1 MFKVLRLVAI
11 GVFVS
16 CIGITSGFAGKP
28 VKNSPTADLYLAPST
43 SQCSGLTEVTG
54 IYQDG
59 KGTYLP
65 SDSVAW
71 GGYDLR
77 ITPLCSVPRNL
88 NVLLPAAARTVL
100 GAPFETCR
108 GVGAL
113 LKIPALLNAQTGVV
127 GQPSL
132 PPDYPKAYSV
142 YYYFFADSN
151 HDGKFSQRD
160 DTGYNLVWQS
170 GIYLTRTEYSD
181 RTVYDLTTDL
191 TSPNAELI
199 QGVGNGGTSK
209 GVFCVPLRL
218 MVTRLK

>member
-1 MFKVLRLVAI
+1 MFKALRLVGV

-16 CIGITSGFAGKP
+16 CLGIASSFAGKP
-28 VKNSPTADLYLAPST
+28 APKSPTADLYLAPST

-71 GGYDLR
+71 GGTDLR

-88 NVLLPAAARTVL
+88 NVLLPAAASTVL

-113 LKIPALLNAQTGVV
+113 LKIPALLDAQTGVV

-132 PPDYPKAYSV
+132 PPDYPKAASV

-151 HDGKFSQRD
+151 HDGKFSFRD
-160 DTGYNLVWQS
+160 DTGYNFVWQS

-199 QGVGNGGTSK
+199 QGVGTGGTSK

>member
-1 MFKVLRLVAI
+1 MNRNFRILTCSVLATCV
-11 GVFVS
+11 
-16 CIGITSGFAGKP
+16 GIASSFAGKP
-28 VKNSPTADLYLAPST
+28 APNSPTADLYVAPST
-43 SQCSGLTEVTG
+43 PPCSGLTEVTG
-54 IYQDG
+54 VYQDG

-65 SDSVAW
+65 ADSVAW
-71 GGYDLR
+71 GGTDLR
-77 ITPLCSVPRNL
+77 VTPLCPNRHL
-88 NVLLPAAARTVL
+88 NILLPAAALTVL
-100 GAPFETCR
+100 GGSFETCR

-113 LKIPALLNAQTGVV
+113 LKIPALLDAQTGVV

-132 PPDYPKAYSV
+132 PPDYSKAASV
-142 YYYFFADSN
+142 YYYFFVDSN
-151 HDGKFSQRD
+151 HDGKFSSHN
-160 DTGYNLVWQS
+160 DTGYNFVWQS
-170 GIYLTRTEYSD
+170 GIYLTRTEYVD